1 MKQRLLQQLSFA
13 KPLRLALVLFTLL
26 LTLPQTV
33 WGVTEEVTKTITFN
47 KDVSTVSSGINN
59 STMSVSI
66 NEQITGGASTSYDGV
81 VNILDSYSL
90 LDSYSG
96 TTTGGAVFTLKSTI
110 ANYSYDKVF
119 TIEIPGNYPTV
130 PTQVTLNVAYTNSD
144 NGTDPEN
151 AKIQVGDYGNGNQ
164 GSVPD
169 PSDYIACYHYY
180 HPYRSHVSSMTETT
194 LTYTGNNTSGLG
206 TNRDYETPLS
216 IFIYLHPG
224 ASFTIKE
231 ATITYNRE
239 VYGISVA
246 GTSVKS
252 DNATD
257 VLGDGKVSYNA
268 ATKTLKLDGANINY
282 TSGDAITASTTDPL
296 NVNVVGANSISC
308 GDHKAF
314 NTSGNLVF
322 QTRSGV
328 APGQLTITS
337 TSNIDSQSYYTCGG
351 SVTYED
357 GLAAR
362 NLTSSSVLISTNYGI
377 NVEGTVVT
385 SDNATDVL
393 NNNTVSYDA
402 SDNILTL
409 DGATISGAIST
420 ERDNLTIKLKGTN
433 TITTTNSYG
442 VNGIISDKNTG
453 TLTFTKEGANASL
466 TIASN
471 VSVIRGFASL
481 NLENSGL
488 YTNTSTPY
496 KIKSDSSYPRLAD
509 ATKEESDTTYSI
521 TNIIIGDVVTY
532 QLWVAGNQATY
543 SNASNVTGAQTP
555 TVAFN
560 ATDNILTLNGFSV
573 NAPIFSNLDNLT
585 ILFQGDNNLGNN
597 SSGASG
603 YISSLNTNAPL
614 ILKGGTGNCTLVLD
628 DDYGHAVISGFASV
642 TFDGSYLTSNNSCG
656 YATGTD
662 AAIRDVK
669 GGIVQSA
676 TITTTPHYPLWVSST
691 QVTPTNNTNV
701 LGDATVSFDYDS
713 RTLTLNGT
721 SISNSNA
728 IESWLDKLIINLK
741 GNNSVSTY
749 VYGYSAICSGIE
761 TATLTIAKDATAT
774 GDVQLSL
781 NTGGNPLPPI
791 IKGFKSV
798 DYNGLNFVSKTGT
811 TPNGTTTTD
820 GIFSSGTI
828 YPLWIDGVRVTD
840 ANNSFN
846 GTTSG
851 TLVYDGS
858 SNTITMT
865 DYVSTFTT
873 GHAIETGIDGLKVK
887 LIGGNNAITCNDAN
901 GYAFYN
907 GSGNTDA
914 SIQFVKDN
922 TTSKLTLQT
931 TPTNPFGGF
940 ANGSITYNELVYYPT
955 GKYIAIPTAPTMT
968 EDNDKVK
975 LDRDNYEGGTIA
987 IKYSIAYADGKT
999 ADVTDATYSAPFE
1012 MAAPGTVTAWV
1023 DANGAQ
1029 TSSVKGK
1036 YFGYQG
1042 DPLSMM
1048 VNEELTPVLIPSIE
1062 SGDGIDYST
1071 TTAAYES
1078 SDTNIATFA
1087 NKKINSVAIGTV
1099 TLTTRL
1105 ATNNNTIAL
1114 LNHNGEFTTQL
1125 TVSKVFN
1132 VTFAEGANYMIYYN
1146 SAHDNLTI
1154 PDGMTAAIVT
1164 GVASSGTTVETTTL
1178 TFIPETSAVLLG
1190 KGTSTGTP
1198 TVTKYNG
1205 KDTAPTG
1212 NKLKYVDNTPVAT
1225 TGYEY
1230 ILYKDEFVKATG
1242 SIPDG
1247 KCYLDLTG
1255 AAPAPAPAR
1264 SLGIDND
1271 GTTDIRELRMENE
1284 ERDEWYDLQGR
1295 RIEQPTKAGLYIK
1308 NGKKVIVNTK

>member
-1 MKQRLLQQLSFA
+1 MRQRLLQHLSFA
-13 KPLRLALVLFTLL
+13 KPLRLALVLSTLL

-206 TNRDYETPLS
+206 TNRDHETPLS

-322 QTRSGV
+322 QTSSGV

-377 NVEGTVVT
+377 NVGGTVVT

-509 ATKEESDTTYSI
+509 ATTSDADTTAIKRI
-521 TNIIIGDVVTY
+521 TISDVATY
-532 QLWVAGNQATY
+532 QLWVAGNQVTGAANVTGTGIAGTV
-543 SNASNVTGAQTP
+543 SFNASNS
-555 TVAFN
+555 
-560 ATDNILTLNGFSV
+560 ILTLNAATITGIIVS
-573 NAPIFSNLDNLT
+573 SLGDLT
-585 ILFQGDNNLGNN
+585 IHLTGGNIIQATGTETSLIN
-597 SSGASG
+597 S
-603 YISSLNTNAPL
+603 TNAGTL
-614 ILKGGTGNCTLVLD
+614 TFETDATTGNYLYFRKSNGT
-628 DDYGHAVISGFASV
+628 DYYTAIPISGFTVAYETGLGYYSQFSEIDETLLIEYNNNRYKLHSSNANNIV
-642 TFDGSYLTSNNSCG
+642 GDG
-656 YATGTD
+656 
-662 AAIRDVK
+662 K
-669 GGIVQSA
+669 
-676 TITTTPHYPLWVSST
+676 
-691 QVTPTNNTNV
+691 
-701 LGDATVSFDYDS
+701 VSFSYDS
-713 RTLTLNGT
+713 TNGNVLTLN
-721 SISNSNA
+721 NA
-728 IESWLDKLIINLK
+728 NIE
-741 GNNSVSTY
+741 V
-749 VYGYSAICSGIE
+749 IE
-761 TATLTIAKDATAT
+761 WKIDNDLTIALNGTCSIINNVNNGHTYAINNYGNLNIVKADGASNAELTLTSGNGSRYTVT
-774 GDVQLSL
+774 GSYTLGSGL
-781 NTGGNPLPPI
+781 YWKPLAANNTIITDNPEFVI
-791 IKGFKSV
+791 IE
-798 DYNGLNFVSKTGT
+798 DYAMDDTKTI
-811 TPNGTTTTD
+811 NGTT
-820 GIFSSGTI
+820 GTI
-828 YPLWIDGVRVTD
+828 TYNSTDKVLTIDGFQKD
-840 ANNSFN
+840 FGAK
-846 GTTSG
+846 
-851 TLVYDGS
+851 
-858 SNTITMT
+858 
-865 DYVSTFTT
+865 
-873 GHAIETGIDGLKVK
+873 HAIKIGVTGLKVK
-887 LIGGNNAITCNDAN
+887 LIGESTINCVADSIVFHAIC
-901 GYAFYN
+901 
-907 GSGNTDA
+907 SSA
-914 SIQFVKDN
+914 SIQFVKNDA
-922 TTSKLTLQT
+922 TSKLTM
-931 TPTNPFGGF
+931 
-940 ANGSITYNELVYYPT
+940 T
-955 GKYIAIPTAPTMT
+955 GKAYDTFVADNVTYDGLVHYSSNTNNYIAIPTAPTMDV
-968 EDNDKVK
+968 DNNNKVV
-975 LDRDNYEGGTIA
+975 LTINYSGGTIA
-987 IKYSIAYADGKT
+987 TKYSIAYADGKT

-1023 DANGAQ
+1023 EANGTT
-1029 TSSVKGK
+1029 TSTVKGK
-1036 YFGYQG
+1036 KFGYQG
-1042 DPLSMM
+1042 APFSMLEQ
-1048 VNEELTPVLIPSIE
+1048 EELTPVLIPAIE
-1062 SGDGIDYST
+1062 TGDNIGYVTSTSPYAIDDANVAT
-1071 TTAAYES
+1071 IDNNGKITAL
-1078 SDTNIATFA
+1078 
-1087 NKKINSVAIGTV
+1087 AIGAA
-1099 TLTTRL
+1099 TLTTQL
-1105 ATNNNTIAL
+1105 AYASNLPRTTTI
-1114 LNHNGEFTTQL
+1114 LNYDEKFTTQL

-1198 TVTKYNG
+1198 TVTKYIG
-1205 KDTAPTG
+1205 KDPAPTG

-1230 ILYKDEFVKATG
+1230 VLYKDEFVKATG

-1271 GTTDIRELRMENE
+1271 GTTDIHLVNSEEGIANREV
-1284 ERDEWYDLQGR
+1284 WYDLQGR